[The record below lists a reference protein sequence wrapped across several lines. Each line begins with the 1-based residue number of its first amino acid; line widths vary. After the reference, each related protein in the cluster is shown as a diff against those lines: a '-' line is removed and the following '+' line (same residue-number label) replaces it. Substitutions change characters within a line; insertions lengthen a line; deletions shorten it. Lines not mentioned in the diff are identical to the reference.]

1 MRDLS
6 ALYRYVA
13 VYNIIRLQILS
24 DERSIVISPGQKD
37 CCVSDELLHHQLGS
51 YRLVRQ
57 LGRGAFGSVY
67 LGKHFLLEHKP
78 PVAVKV
84 LNTTLRSQDELDRF
98 FQEALLLDK
107 LTHPNIL
114 QVLDANIYEDYPF
127 FVAEFAAN
135 GSLQERLE
143 QLNGQPMPLTETLRI
158 VTQVGQALQYAHD
171 LDVIHRD
178 LKPANILFN
187 AEDDALLADFG
198 ISVQL
203 ERTGRVEMVGTP
215 IYMAPEQFKG
225 LVSKKSDQYALACV
239 AYELLTGQL
248 LFSAEDPYEI
258 GYKHIYE
265 PPIEPREI
273 NPAIPDAIEQVVLK
287 ALAKHR
293 DDRYET
299 VEDFISA
306 LQRAASNVPQGPTLY
321 HPTHQSSV
329 PPVAHVHHA
338 PLTPHVPKQQEIHIA
353 DAEPADDPP
362 DYPSEYLSMHPATH
376 VQPHHAQEEQPQ
388 GIVQKF
394 GQWLHGSSP
403 KPAISRLTPLWTQS
417 SGLDHTYYA
426 EPTLANGMLYAG
438 TYPAIERNHTER
450 FQVHCL
456 DIATGHLIWAF
467 ITEQSVRSA
476 PVVVDGVL
484 YACAGH
490 GETRGKI
497 YALDAMTGEE
507 IWSLGTKEALLLSPY
522 VVDGAVYFHS
532 QHGLYAVDADS
543 GRKRWA
549 IAVEEGIFASPMI
562 VQDVVYVS
570 TQKGNCYGLDITTGH
585 RRSLFA
591 DVGNIY
597 AAGQA
602 KHGVICVGLY
612 SDGLYGDDAVSGKTL
627 WYSTVDKQLSGAGIT
642 IDGQTIYVAS
652 HGGHGENAR
661 ELLFSIDLNTGNQHW
676 AVPLKHI
683 TAARPVIVNGVI
695 YVSTFGGELYAIDAE
710 QGRIL
715 ASTVV
720 GSKKPTRPAI
730 ADDLLVV
737 SISDIHAYQIA

>member
-1 MRDLS
+1 M
-6 ALYRYVA
+6 
-13 VYNIIRLQILS
+13 
-24 DERSIVISPGQKD
+24 
-37 CCVSDELLHHQLGS
+37 SDELLHHQLGS
-51 YRLVRQ
+51 YRLVQR

-114 QVLDANIYEDYPF
+114 QVLDANIYEEYPF

-143 QLNGQPMPLTETLRI
+143 QLNGQPMQLAEALRI
-158 VTQVGQALQYAHD
+158 VTQIGQALQYAHD

-203 ERTGRVEMVGTP
+203 DRTGRVEMVGTP

-265 PPIEPREI
+265 PPIELREI

-287 ALAKHR
+287 ALSKHR

-299 VEDFISA
+299 VEDFMHA
-306 LQRAASNVPQGPTLY
+306 LQKAAGHASQAPSQPSY
-321 HPTHQSSV
+321 PTHQQST
-329 PPVAHVHHA
+329 PPVAQPSAHVHQVSHVHDTPHVLHA
-338 PLTPHVPKQQEIHIA
+338 AYTPHVPHVPKQQEPHVPH
-353 DAEPADDPP
+353 EHLEDDPP

-376 VQPHHAQEEQPQ
+376 LHQHPVQEEQPQ
-388 GIVQKF
+388 GIVQKL

-403 KPAISRLTPLWTQS
+403 KPAISRLTPLWTQA

-438 TYPAIERNHTER
+438 TYPAIERNHAEN

-456 DIATGHLIWAF
+456 DIATGKLIWAF
-467 ITEQSVRSA
+467 ITEQSLRSA
-476 PVVVDGVL
+476 PVVVDGIL
-484 YACAGH
+484 YVCAGH
-490 GETRGKI
+490 GETHGKI
-497 YALDAMTGEE
+497 YALDAATGEE
-507 IWSLGTKEALLLSPY
+507 VWSLGTKEALLSAPH
-522 VVDGAVYFHS
+522 VADGAVYFHS
-532 QHGLYAVDADS
+532 RHGLYAVDADS

-549 IAVEEGIFASPMI
+549 IAVEEGIFAPPMI
-562 VQDVVYVS
+562 VHDVVYVS
-570 TQKGNCYGLDITTGH
+570 TQKGNCYGLDAATGH

-597 AAGQA
+597 AAAQA
-602 KHGVICVGLY
+602 RHGVICVGLY

-627 WYSTVDKQLSGAGIT
+627 WYATVDKQLSGAGIT

-683 TAARPVIVNGVI
+683 TAAPPVIVNGVI

-720 GSKKPTRPAI
+720 GTKKPTRPAI
-730 ADDLLVV
+730 AENLLVV
-737 SISDIHAYQIA
+737 SVSDIHAYQIG